1 MLDMQ
6 STELV
11 SRWLSLVPEI
21 DAIIFFNEADELVVM
36 PRDGHI
42 EKFISSQ
49 YSQKLDL
56 CAVYL
61 DDAHTRGTDLKLPK
75 DFRAVVT
82 MGPKLTKDR
91 LVQGKSHLIDTVAL
105 IVHILIQAACECAN

>member
-6 STELV
+6 NSELV
-11 SRWLSLVPEI
+11 SKWMSLAPEI
-21 DAIIFFNEADELVVM
+21 QAIVFFDNVDELVVM
-36 PRDGHI
+36 SRDGHI

-49 YSQKLDL
+49 YSQQLDL

-61 DDAHTRGTDLKLPK
+61 DDAHTRGIDLKLPK

-105 IVHILIQAACECAN
+105 IAHILIQAACECAN